1 MTDLRPDAVSSR
13 QRPAGTRIGRTIS
26 LTAASTIPS
35 VVRARQRPSSSPSDG
50 ESTVR
55 LISDA
60 WQAVSAALTVDDAL
74 NTVAELTRRAV
85 SASWADVELAPAD
98 GEVEAGTVVVPIV
111 GGARQTLGHLRI
123 GGELVADGLTGDQD
137 AMVHA
142 MAQMAGTMI
151 ELGTSRRNLQAV
163 LDHSPA
169 AIFLKDGD
177 LRYVVANRRAAEMM
191 GLTAATD
198 LIGRRDDELLPTGD
212 AKRLMDSDRSILAG
226 DGDVDV
232 EVDAHWPQASRRVHV
247 HAFGVRDAN
256 GSPIGVGG
264 VISDITAHRGA
275 VAALAA
281 SESRYRLL
289 FENALDAILV
299 ADDAGRFVEANPAA
313 CTLLGWSR
321 AGILERTVGDI
332 VVDRSSAEDG
342 HPTWDRFRFGEQP
355 AGGETVTKGDARLR
369 CADGTVREADVTTAP
384 NVAPGLHLMVLRDT
398 TERRHQERITRQ
410 RHSILSALVALP
422 ARASVEEQ
430 ADAACREMAECGDF
444 SNIAIFAPEPPDRLA
459 MLGLAIGADSRPVD
473 LPDIVEG
480 RRARRIL
487 DMARSGPWVDDWT
500 SPSGL
505 SPGTL
510 ADDLQIQ
517 SVAWAPLRADG
528 RVIALLCV
536 GGAMPAADM
545 APTMPWIV
553 ELAAVLEGSAL
564 GASLRDR
571 ASIVASR
578 DRIRAVIAEGAYRAV
593 FQPIVDLASG
603 QHLGYE
609 ALTRFAD
616 GAAPD
621 AVFAEAGA
629 AGLRMELE
637 IATAET
643 ALRSAGPLPA
653 NRFININVSPELV
666 LAREPLRTMLRE
678 WGFGVVLEVTE
689 HTPVADYGAVRA
701 AIADIG
707 EHIQLAVDDAGA
719 GFASLRHILELRPA
733 MVKLDRSLISG
744 VDQDPARQALIAGM
758 VHFAARLEFIL
769 LAEGVETEAERVALL
784 ELGVTR
790 AQGYLFGRPMP
801 AAALAGISS

>member
-1 MTDLRPDAVSSR
+1 MA
-13 QRPAGTRIGRTIS
+13 
-26 LTAASTIPS
+26 LTAPSTIPND
-35 VVRARQRPSSSPSDG
+35 VRARQRRLPPPSDG
-50 ESTVR
+50 ESPIR

-60 WQAVSAALTVDDAL
+60 WKAVSAALTVDDAL
-74 NTVAELTRRAV
+74 DTVAELARRAV
-85 SASWADVELAPAD
+85 GASWADVELAPAD
-98 GEVEAGTVVVPIV
+98 AEVEAGTVVVPIV
-111 GGARQTLGHLRI
+111 GGARQTVGHLRI

-232 EVDAHWPQASRRVHV
+232 EVDAHWPQAGRRVHV
-247 HAFGVRDAN
+247 HAFVVRDAN

-299 ADDAGRFVEANPAA
+299 ADADGRFVEANPAA
-313 CTLLGWSR
+313 CALLGWSR
-321 AGILERTVGDI
+321 AGILERSIRDI
-332 VVDRSSAEDG
+332 VLGQSSAEDSDQG
-342 HPTWDRFRFGEQP
+342 RGDLPLGEWP
-355 AGGETVTKGDARLR
+355 SAGGPLAKVHVRLR
-369 CADGTVREADVTTAP
+369 CADGTTREAEVATAP
-384 NVAPGLHLMVLRDT
+384 NVAPGLDLMVLRDAT
-398 TERRHQERITRQ
+398 DRRRQERISRQ
-410 RHSILSALVALP
+410 RNAILRALVALP

-473 LPDIVEG
+473 LPDIIEG
-480 RRARRIL
+480 RPVRRIL
-487 DMARSGPWVDDWT
+487 DMARAGSWVDDWT
-500 SPSGL
+500 GPSGL

-510 ADDLQIQ
+510 ADDLKIQ

-536 GGAMPAADM
+536 GGAIPAADM

-553 ELAAVLEGSAL
+553 ELATVLEGSAL
-564 GASLRDR
+564 GASLRER

-578 DRIRAVIAEGAYRAV
+578 DRIRAVIADGAFRPV

-603 QHLGYE
+603 QNVGFE

-629 AGLRMELE
+629 AGLRMDLE
-637 IATAET
+637 IATAEA
-643 ALRSAGPLPA
+643 ALRAAGPLPA
-653 NRFININVSPELV
+653 NRFININVSPELI
-666 LAREPLRTMLRE
+666 LAREPLRTMLRD

-689 HTPVADYGAVRA
+689 HTPVADYSAVRS

-769 LAEGVETEAERVALL
+769 LAEGVETEAERMALL

-801 AAALAGISS
+801 AATLAGISS